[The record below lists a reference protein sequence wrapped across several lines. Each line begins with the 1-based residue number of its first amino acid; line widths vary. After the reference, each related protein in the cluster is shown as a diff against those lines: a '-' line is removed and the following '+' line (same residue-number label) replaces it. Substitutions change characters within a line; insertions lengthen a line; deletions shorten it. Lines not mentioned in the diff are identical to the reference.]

1 MGSMIKQCMLAA
13 SEIPNLYTDIKYPC
27 FIQQKLDGI
36 RCLAING
43 VAYSRKMKLIPNRF
57 VQEVFKELNLHGLD
71 GELMVHG
78 DFNSVQSAIMS
89 EDGEPDFYLAV
100 YDYWDSD
107 LPFKERANIYT
118 IKVLEIDRPLYVKR
132 VISDIAETPEEVE
145 NLLGKYISQG
155 YEGGILRSLNG
166 KYKQGRST
174 FKEGYLLK
182 LKSFLDDEAT
192 VIGFEEKMTN
202 TNIKETDERGYSKRS
217 SKKEGLLPANTLG
230 SLQVQWG
237 GVVFNIGSGF
247 TDEQRKDIWDNQ
259 DKCLGKLVTF
269 KYQELSSYGV
279 PRFPTWKA
287 FRNELDMSN

>member
-1 MGSMIKQCMLAA
+1 MIKQPMLAS
-13 SEIPNLYTDIKYPC
+13 SEIPNLYEDVKYPC
-27 FIQQKLDGI
+27 VIQQKLDGI

-43 VAYSRKMKLIPNRF
+43 VAYSRKMKPIPNRF

-107 LPFKERANIYT
+107 LPFKERSNIYT
-118 IKVLEIDRPLYVKR
+118 TKVLEINRPLYVKR
-132 VISDIAETPEEVE
+132 VISDIVSTPEEAE
-145 NLLGKYISQG
+145 ILLEKYVSQG
-155 YEGGILRSLNG
+155 YEGGILRSLDG

-182 LKSFLDDEAT
+182 LKRFYDDEAT
-192 VIGFEEKMTN
+192 VLGFEEKLTN
-202 TNIKETDERGYSKRS
+202 VNAKEVDERGYTKRS
-217 SKKEGLLPANTLG
+217 SKKEGLIPANTLG
-230 SLQVQWG
+230 SLQVEWN

-259 DKCLGKLVTF
+259 DKYLGKLVTF
-269 KYQELSSYGV
+269 KYQETSSYGV
-279 PRFPTWKA
+279 PRFPVWKG
-287 FRNELDMSN
+287 FRSELDIS